1 AAPPAAPVDFRELGH
16 VRQQPEGE
24 VLCHHEGR
32 AETARRAGGELGT
45 DLHGDHA
52 DAPPGGSVAP
62 MRAWL
67 AVLSS
72 RIRGLLSTRSL
83 DDDFNRELSVHL
95 AMLTEDNL
103 RRGMTPDEARR
114 AAIVRLG
121 GPMQIKE
128 RQRDAR
134 GLPL

>member
-52 DAPPGGSVAP
+52 DAPPGGSVAQCVP
-62 MRAWL
+62 GSP
-67 AVLSS
+67 SS
-72 RIRGLLSTRSL
+72 RRGS
-83 DDDFNRELSVHL
+83 
-95 AMLTEDNL
+95 A
-103 RRGMTPDEARR
+103 GCCPP
-114 AAIVRLG
+114 AAWTTTSIASCQCTWRCSRKTTSAG
-121 GPMQIKE
+121 
-128 RQRDAR
+128 A
-134 GLPL
+134 